1 MPSVIVPDAEDRERK
16 NIFPL
21 DDGDKIIILTYD
33 RQTKVTVMLLDNGE
47 GYVRIES
54 PGKIPRS
61 YPVVVK

>member
-1 MPSVIVPDAEDRERK
+1 MPTVLVPVGEDDYQKR
-16 NIFPL
+16 FPL
-21 DDGDKIIILTYD
+21 DDGDKITVLTYD